1 MMIEPLRRGDHESE
15 SESENASA
23 SESEIPMGSYYLN
36 PLESSI
42 GRN

>member
-36 PLESSI
+36 PLDNSI
-42 GRN
+42 ERN

>member
-1 MMIEPLRRGDHESE
+1 MSHKGDMIENESE
-15 SESENASA
+15 SESEI
-23 SESEIPMGSYYLN
+23 EIPMGSYYLN

>member
-1 MMIEPLRRGDHESE
+1 MSHKGDMIENESE
-15 SESENASA
+15 SESE
-23 SESEIPMGSYYLN
+23 SESEIEIPMGSYYLN

>member
-1 MMIEPLRRGDHESE
+1 MSHKGDMIENESE
-15 SESENASA
+15 SESE
-23 SESEIPMGSYYLN
+23 IPMESYYLN